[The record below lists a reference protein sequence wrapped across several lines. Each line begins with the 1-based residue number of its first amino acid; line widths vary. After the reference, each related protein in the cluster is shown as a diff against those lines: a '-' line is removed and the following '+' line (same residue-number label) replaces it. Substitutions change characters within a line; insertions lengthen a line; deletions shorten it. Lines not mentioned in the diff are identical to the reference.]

1 MWDISITKR
10 YNIDGK
16 NLEDGLGNSVLW
28 KWPYYFKPS
37 VDLMKS
43 LSKFQWHS
51 LRNPEI
57 ELETK
62 ALSSQSNPEQKL
74 ILEVPLYSP
83 TYTTS
88 EPQEQKQCDY
98 SCI

>member
-1 MWDISITKR
+1 MWDTSITKR
-10 YNIDGK
+10 YNTDGK
-16 NLEDGLGNSVLW
+16 NLEDGLRNSVLW
-28 KWPYYFKPS
+28 KCPYYCKSS
-37 VDLMKS
+37 VDLMQS
-43 LSKFQWHS
+43 LFKFQWHP

-57 ELETK
+57 ELEIK

-88 EPQEQKQCDY
+88 EPQEQKQY